1 MSSISINNCVFMG
14 RLTGEPEMRYTRS
27 NKPVTTF
34 RIAVSRRSSADVT
47 DFIPCVTYG
56 AQAEFVSQWFQK
68 GTLAIVI
75 GQLTSHMWVDKN
87 TGKTRVDYEIQCDN
101 VQFGE
106 TKKQR
111 IAREQEQPPQAAAA
125 GSNSCVGSITH
136 TAGRATEWARAQR
149 LTDCSR
155 RYPYPAMCSLT
166 PSTTSIRWTVQ
177 QSACIT
183 APMQTALHQLSVC
196 PQVII
201 LSLK

>member
-56 AQAEFVSQWFQK
+56 AQAEFVSPWFQK

-75 GQLTSHMWVDKN
+75 GQLTSHMWTDKN

-111 IAREQEQPPQAAAA
+111 IAREQEQPPQTAEPEETPVPQAAPQNEQERSGLQIVAVDTYGQCA
-125 GSNSCVGSITH
+125 CKRRLRPVYD
-136 TAGRATEWARAQR
+136 GRCNGQ
-149 LTDCSR
+149 
-155 RYPYPAMCSLT
+155 PA
-166 PSTTSIRWTVQ
+166 
-177 QSACIT
+177 
-183 APMQTALHQLSVC
+183 
-196 PQVII
+196 
-201 LSLK
+201 

>member
-75 GQLTSHMWVDKN
+75 GQLTSQAHRRTHHKFPLFS
-87 TGKTRVDYEIQCDN
+87 GGCLRCDSW
-101 VQFGE
+101 
-106 TKKQR
+106 R
-111 IAREQEQPPQAAAA
+111 R
-125 GSNSCVGSITH
+125 SSRRH
-136 TAGRATEWARAQR
+136 AGRPCGR
-149 LTDCSR
+149 
-155 RYPYPAMCSLT
+155 
-166 PSTTSIRWTVQ
+166 
-177 QSACIT
+177 
-183 APMQTALHQLSVC
+183 
-196 PQVII
+196 
-201 LSLK
+201 

>member
-87 TGKTRVDYEIQCDN
+87 TGTTRVD
-101 VQFGE
+101 
-106 TKKQR
+106 
-111 IAREQEQPPQAAAA
+111 
-125 GSNSCVGSITH
+125 
-136 TAGRATEWARAQR
+136 
-149 LTDCSR
+149 
-155 RYPYPAMCSLT
+155 
-166 PSTTSIRWTVQ
+166 
-177 QSACIT
+177 
-183 APMQTALHQLSVC
+183 
-196 PQVII
+196 
-201 LSLK
+201 